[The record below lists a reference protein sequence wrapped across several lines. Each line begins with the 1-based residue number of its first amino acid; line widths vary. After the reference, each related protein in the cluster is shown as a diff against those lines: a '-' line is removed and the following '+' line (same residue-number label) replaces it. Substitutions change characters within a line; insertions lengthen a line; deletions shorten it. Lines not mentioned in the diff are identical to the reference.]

1 MEVGSRKICYYELNV
16 FEKAN
21 TEGKRFQ
28 SLYSKYDEGL
38 LLGHISEEWLDL
50 SHHDAESI
58 SAGGHLE
65 VKKGERREKERNIR
79 YLIWA
84 ALWMGRCCHSLT
96 EERRLKACVM
106 TSAIYSSACREPRTS
121 RWGQMSSLQWKPG
134 SGAQETDGMVGK
146 SRAMD
151 LMELLW
157 KGAQ

>member
-1 MEVGSRKICYYELNV
+1 MEMGSRKICYYELNV

-21 TEGKRFQ
+21 TEGKMFK

-79 YLIWA
+79 YLICA
-84 ALWMGRCCHSLT
+84 ALWTGRCCHSLT
-96 EERRLKACVM
+96 EERRLKARVM
-106 TSAIYSSACREPRTS
+106 TSVIYISACREPGTS
-121 RWGQMSSLQWKPG
+121 GRGRCPAYSGNQGLELRRQTGWWGSPG
-134 SGAQETDGMVGK
+134 PWT
-146 SRAMD
+146 
-151 LMELLW
+151 
-157 KGAQ
+157 